1 MQRDTFSGEGR
12 AQKSTK
18 RRFSRAFPTSSR
30 SLLRLPIGSAP
41 SGRGDVMNENVLDVM
56 LHNII
61 VFNKQIPLS
70 RHLIVQ
76 LNGSDLVFLIRARS
90 SLTN

>member
-1 MQRDTFSGEGR
+1 
-12 AQKSTK
+12 
-18 RRFSRAFPTSSR
+18 
-30 SLLRLPIGSAP
+30 
-41 SGRGDVMNENVLDVM
+41 MNENVLDVM